1 MVPKVSHADQFDGE
15 SEGRQRQ
22 GHESGAHTSA
32 EGSRDLSPACGLVR
46 GVSERSRRSLWP
58 AASPYSGC
66 IRRER
71 ATRRARA
78 DEKAAEQGEAVPE
91 ARRRAQGR
99 QTDQRLSSVRSP
111 TSIMPTNDLLQ
122 NALESIENGV
132 EDYSTKKPK

>member
-71 ATRRARA
+71 ATRRARE
-78 DEKAAEQGEAVPE
+78 DEKAAEQGETVPAADWRTE
-91 ARRRAQGR
+91 GRPADQGITTLLWQRR
-99 QTDQRLSSVRSP
+99 T
-111 TSIMPTNDLLQ
+111 
-122 NALESIENGV
+122 
-132 EDYSTKKPK
+132 